1 MRREYLVGVGFVG
14 VAVVVFLGV
23 LFYNP
28 DPQQSTLP
36 LSNDGPAG
44 GKGLADARPAGDV
57 PEPKLTSMNPPQ
69 KPSDPATGSNA
80 QTPVTEPRVEPSN
93 LPAAESRTAAIPT
106 GPEQPVGGVLTH
118 NSPTGT
124 PTGGAAG
131 RETTL
136 PPGPGT
142 TIDPGAPAGSPDP
155 APAKP
160 EPAKPEIRTGGEE
173 IRPNRGGLTPPTVTP
188 NPVGGGDGAPRGAAP
203 GGVVSP
209 SAGKPISHKIEKND
223 TLVSLAEKYY
233 GDRDQWRRIEKANK
247 SLNAKK
253 LYVGRTIVIPPK
265 EDAPASASR
274 TEPAPPAAPASGGTG
289 ATTPAGTRTGR
300 AETRGTY
307 TVGENDTLVKIARSQ
322 LGDGERW
329 REIYELNRDKL
340 SNPNRVIKGMV
351 LKMPARTDS
360 TANAGRTNP

>member
-44 GKGLADARPAGDV
+44 AKGLADARPAGDV

-93 LPAAESRTAAIPT
+93 LPAAESRTAAMPA
-106 GPEQPVGGVLTH
+106 GPDQPVGGVLTH

-124 PTGGAAG
+124 PAGGAAG
-131 RETTL
+131 GETTL

-142 TIDPGAPAGSPDP
+142 TIDPAAPAGSPNP

-173 IRPNRGGLTPPTVTP
+173 IKPNRGGLTPPTFAP
-188 NPVGGGDGAPRGAAP
+188 NPVGGDDGAPRGAAP
-203 GGVVSP
+203 GSGVSP
-209 SAGKPISHKIEKND
+209 SAGKPISHRIEKND

-247 SLNAKK
+247 GLNARK

-265 EDAPASASR
+265 EDAPANASR
-274 TEPAPPAAPASGGTG
+274 TEPGAPASGGTG
-289 ATTPAGTRTGR
+289 ATPPPAGTRTGR
-300 AETRGTY
+300 PEARGTY

-329 REIYELNRDKL
+329 RDIYELNRDKL

-351 LKMPARTDS
+351 LKMPAKSGS
-360 TANAGRTNP
+360 TAAAGTARP